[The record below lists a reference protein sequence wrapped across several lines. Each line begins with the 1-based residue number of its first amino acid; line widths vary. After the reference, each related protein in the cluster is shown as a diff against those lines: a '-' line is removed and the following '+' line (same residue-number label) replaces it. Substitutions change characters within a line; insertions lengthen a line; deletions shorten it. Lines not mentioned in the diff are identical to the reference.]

1 MRLRS
6 HLVLL
11 VLAVLVPMVV
21 FSSIVIVAFGRQQ
34 RAAVRDGAV
43 ETAALTA
50 YGRTEDRVL
59 SLTAGY
65 SMHVPKPVDPG
76 ECTTVIASLAGR
88 AHSPAE

>member
-21 FSSIVIVAFGRQQ
+21 FSTIVIVA
-34 RAAVRDGAV
+34 
-43 ETAALTA
+43 TA